1 MKVWWLMKEIYNDIK
16 INEKGRNIL
25 IGGAWPYANNTL
37 HLGHIAALLPGDI
50 LARYHRLIGD
60 NVIYVSGSD
69 CHGTPITE
77 RAKKENTTASSI
89 AEKYHEE
96 FVESFNKM
104 NFSYNLYSKTE
115 SKYHMDEVQ
124 KIFKSMYD
132 NGYIYEKI
140 DKDNYCLT
148 CNKFVQDRDLTL
160 TCPECGEISK
170 GDQCDCGHVFNKEE
184 LVGAKC
190 ITCNNETAT
199 KDNKNLYI
207 SLSKLQGQIEEYV
220 KTYESKWRKNAQNE
234 TNKYLSQG
242 LPDRAVTRN
251 LDWGIDIP
259 IDGFDDKKMYVWIE
273 AVLGYLTT
281 TMDYC
286 ERNKLDYK
294 NWWKKDKNDIMYM
307 VHGKDNITFH
317 SIIFPG
323 LLLSLKDNYK
333 LPDMIVSSE
342 YLNFN
347 NQKFSKSKGIGINIL
362 EATEMYNIDTLRF
375 HLLRNGPEKK
385 DTSFSEEEYI
395 ATHNEINNKLGN
407 FINRT
412 LKFKGLASIP
422 EGRMDSNIKSIL
434 EKTYKDISFYM
445 EKIEFKEVTNI
456 IINLLDRVNKYYD
469 EEMPWI
475 SFKEDINKFNNTIY
489 TCAVSIANIAN
500 YIEPIMPNTS
510 KKIREYLNINECKW
524 EYTLVESNLNLPPI
538 EALFNR
544 I

>member
-1 MKVWWLMKEIYNDIK
+1 MKEIYNDIK
-16 INEKGRNIL
+16 INENGRNIL

-50 LARYHRLIGD
+50 LARYHRLMGD

-77 RAKKENTTASSI
+77 RAKKESTTASSI
-89 AEKYHEE
+89 ANKYHEE
-96 FVESFNKM
+96 FVESFKKM
-104 NFSYNLYSKTE
+104 NFSYNLYTKTE
-115 SKYHMDEVQ
+115 SDFHKDRVKE
-124 KIFKSMYD
+124 IFKKIYE
-132 NGYIYEKI
+132 NGYIYERI
-140 DKDNYCLT
+140 DKDNYCET
-148 CNKFVQDRDLTL
+148 CNKFIQDRDLVL
-160 TCPECGEISK
+160 TCPECGNLTK
-170 GDQCDCGHVFNKEE
+170 GDQCECGRVFTKED
-184 LVGAKC
+184 LLNAKC
-190 ITCNNETAT
+190 ITCNNVTTT

-207 SLSKLQGQIEEYV
+207 ALSKLQDDIENYV
-220 KTYESKWRKNAQNE
+220 KENESKWRKNAQNE
-234 TNKYLSQG
+234 TNKYLLEG

-259 IDGFDDKKMYVWIE
+259 IDGFDDKKMYVWID
-273 AVLGYLTT
+273 AVLGYLTA

-286 ERNKLDYK
+286 KRNNLDYEK
-294 NWWKKDKNDIMYM
+294 WWKKDKNDIMYM

-347 NQKFSKSKGIGINIL
+347 NQKFSKSKGIGLNII
-362 EATEMYNIDTLRF
+362 EATEKFNIDTLRF
-375 HLLRNGPEKK
+375 HLVRNGPEKK
-385 DTSFSEEEYI
+385 DTSFNEDEYI

-412 LKFKGLASIP
+412 LKFKGLTEIP
-422 EGRMDSNIKSIL
+422 KGLMDDDIKNIL
-434 EKTYKDISFYM
+434 VKTYKDISFYM
-445 EKIEFKEVTNI
+445 ESMEFKEVTNI
-456 IINLLDRVNKYYD
+456 IINILDKVNKYYD
-469 EEMPWI
+469 EQMPWI

-489 TCAVSIANIAN
+489 TCCNAIVNIAN
-500 YIEPIMPNTS
+500 YIEPIMPDAS
-510 KKIREYLNINECKW
+510 KKIRDYLNIDECCWGYSVIK
-524 EYTLVESNLNLPPI
+524 EDIKLPSI

-544 I
+544 L

>member
-1 MKVWWLMKEIYNDIK
+1 MEIYNDIK

-37 HLGHIAALLPGDI
+37 HLGHIAALLPGDV
-50 LARYHRLIGD
+50 LARYHRLLGD

-77 RAKKENTTASSI
+77 RAKKEGTTASNI

-96 FVESFNKM
+96 FVESFKKM

-115 SKYHMDEVQ
+115 SKFHIETVQ
-124 KIFKSMYD
+124 KIFKTIYD
-132 NGYIYEKI
+132 NGFIYEKV
-140 DKDNYCLT
+140 DKDNYCET
-148 CNKFVQDRDLTL
+148 CKEFVQDRDLTL
-160 TCPECGEISK
+160 TCPVCGSVSK
-170 GDQCDCGHVFNKEE
+170 GDQCDDCYHVFTKEE
-184 LVGAKC
+184 LVGATC
-190 ITCNNETAT
+190 INCNSKTIT

-207 SLSKLQGQIEEYV
+207 ALSKLQDSIAEYV
-220 KTYESKWRKNAQNE
+220 KEYESKWRKNAQNE
-234 TNKYLSQG
+234 TNKYLSLG

-259 IDGFDDKKMYVWIE
+259 IEGFDDKKMYVWID

-286 ERNKLDYK
+286 NRNNLDYT

-323 LLLSLKDNYK
+323 LLISLDDNYK

-347 NQKFSKSKGIGINIL
+347 NQKFSKSKGIGMNVL
-362 EATEMYNIDTLRF
+362 EATEAFNIDTLRF
-375 HLLRNGPEKK
+375 HLVRNGPEKK
-385 DTSFSEEEYI
+385 DTSFNEEDYYS
-395 ATHNEINNKLGN
+395 THNEINNKLGN

-412 LKFKGLASIP
+412 LKFKGLTNIP
-422 EGRMDSNIKSIL
+422 EGNMDENIKSIL
-434 EKTYKDISFYM
+434 TKTYKDISFYM
-445 EKIEFKEVTNI
+445 ERMEFKEVSNI
-456 IINLLDRVNKYYD
+456 IINVLDKVNKYYD
-469 EEMPWI
+469 EETPWI
-475 SFKEDINKFNNTIY
+475 SFKENINKFNDTIY
-489 TCAVSIANIAN
+489 TCATAILNISN
-500 YIEPIMPNTS
+500 YIEPIMPDAS
-510 KKIREYLNINECKW
+510 KKIREYLSISEGSW
-524 EYTLVESNLNLPPI
+524 EYKEVEPNYEIPKI
-538 EALFNR
+538 EALFTR

>member
-1 MKVWWLMKEIYNDIK
+1 MKEIYNEIK
-16 INEKGRNIL
+16 INENGRNIL
-25 IGGAWPYANNTL
+25 IGGAWPYANSSL
-37 HLGHIAALLPGDI
+37 HLGHLAALLPGDI
-50 LARYHRLIGD
+50 LARYHRLVGD

-77 RAKKENTTASSI
+77 RAKKEGVTASSI

-115 SKYHMDEVQ
+115 SDFHKSTVENL
-124 KIFKSMYD
+124 FKKMYD
-132 NGYIYEKI
+132 NGFIFEQI
-140 DKDNYCLT
+140 EPDNYCET
-148 CNKFVQDRDLTL
+148 CNKFVADREVKLI
-160 TCPECGEISK
+160 CPECGLETK
-170 GDQCDCGHVFNKEE
+170 GDQCDCGHVFTKEE
-184 LVGAKC
+184 LVGATC
-190 ITCNNETAT
+190 IDCGNSTTT

-207 SLSKLQGQIEEYV
+207 ALSKLQKEIEIYAKENEV
-220 KTYESKWRKNAQNE
+220 KWRKNAQNE
-234 TNKYLSQG
+234 TNKYLLEG

-251 LDWGIDIP
+251 LDWGVNIP
-259 IDGFDDKKMYVWIE
+259 IPNYEDKKMYVWIE

-286 ERNKLDYK
+286 ERNNLDFE

-323 LLLSLKDNYK
+323 LLLSLRDNYK

-347 NQKFSKSKGIGINIL
+347 EQKFSKSKGIGLTIL
-362 EATEMYNIDTLRF
+362 EATEQFNIDTLRF
-375 HLLRNGPEKK
+375 HLLRNGPEKR
-385 DTSFSEEEYI
+385 DTSFSVEDYNV
-395 ATHNEINNKLGN
+395 THNEVNNKLGN

-412 LKFKGLASIP
+412 LKFKGLTNIP
-422 EGRMDSNIKSIL
+422 EGNMDENIKALL
-434 EKTYKDISFYM
+434 ERTYQDISFNM
-445 EKIEFKEVTNI
+445 EKMEFREVTNI

-469 EEMPWI
+469 ESTPWI
-475 SFKEDINKFNNTIY
+475 AFKEDINKFNDCIY
-489 TCAVSIANIAN
+489 TCSCVIANIAN
-500 YIEPIMPNTS
+500 YIEPIMPDTAS
-510 KKIREYLNINECKW
+510 KIRNYLNINESSW
-524 EYTLVESNLNLPPI
+524 EFVEATKNQELNNI

-544 I
+544 L

>member
-1 MKVWWLMKEIYNDIK
+1 MKEIYNEIK

-25 IGGAWPYANNTL
+25 IGGAWPYANSSL
-37 HLGHIAALLPGDI
+37 HLGHLAALLPGDI
-50 LARYHRLIGD
+50 LARYHRLVGD

-77 RAKKENTTASSI
+77 RAKKEGVTAASI

-115 SKYHMDEVQ
+115 SDFHKSTVEDL
-124 KIFKSMYD
+124 FKKMYD
-132 NGYIYEKI
+132 NGFIFEQI
-140 DKDNYCLT
+140 EPDNYCET
-148 CNKFVQDRDLTL
+148 CNKFVADREVKLI
-160 TCPECGEISK
+160 CPECGLETK
-170 GDQCDCGHVFNKEE
+170 GDQCDCGHVFTKEE
-184 LVGAKC
+184 LVGATC
-190 ITCNNETAT
+190 IDCGNPTTT

-207 SLSKLQGQIEEYV
+207 ALSKLQKEIEVYAKENEV
-220 KTYESKWRKNAQNE
+220 KWRKNAQNE
-234 TNKYLSQG
+234 TNKYLLEG

-251 LDWGIDIP
+251 LDWGVNIP
-259 IDGFDDKKMYVWIE
+259 IPNYEDKKMYVWIE

-286 ERNKLDYK
+286 ERNNLDFE

-323 LLLSLKDNYK
+323 LLLSLRDNYK

-347 NQKFSKSKGIGINIL
+347 EQKFSKSKGIGLTIL
-362 EATEMYNIDTLRF
+362 EATEQFNIDTLRF
-375 HLLRNGPEKK
+375 HLLRNGPEKR
-385 DTSFSEEEYI
+385 DTSFSVEDYN
-395 ATHNEINNKLGN
+395 ATHNEVNNKLGN

-412 LKFKGLASIP
+412 LKFKGLTNIP
-422 EGRMDSNIKSIL
+422 EGNMDENIKALL
-434 EKTYKDISFYM
+434 ERTYQDISFNM
-445 EKIEFKEVTNI
+445 EKMEFREVTNI

-469 EEMPWI
+469 ESTPWI
-475 SFKEDINKFNNTIY
+475 AFKEDMNKFNDCIY
-489 TCAVSIANIAN
+489 TCSCVIANIAN
-500 YIEPIMPNTS
+500 YIEPIMPETAS
-510 KKIREYLNINECKW
+510 KIRNYLNIDESSW
-524 EYTLVESNLNLPPI
+524 EFVEATKNQELNNI

-544 I
+544 L

>member
-1 MKVWWLMKEIYNDIK
+1 MKEIYNEIK
-16 INEKGRNIL
+16 INENGRNIL

-37 HLGHIAALLPGDI
+37 HLGHLAALLPGDI
-50 LARYHRLIGD
+50 LARYHRLMGD

-77 RAKKENTTASSI
+77 RAKKEGTTPNVI

-96 FVESFNKM
+96 FVDSFNKM

-115 SKYHMDEVQ
+115 SEFHMNAVK
-124 KIFKSMYD
+124 KIFKSIYD

-140 DKDNYCLT
+140 DNDNYCEV
-148 CNKFVQDRDLTL
+148 CKKFVADRELTL
-160 TCPECGEISK
+160 VCPECGSISR
-170 GDQCDCGHVFNKEE
+170 GDQCDDCNHVFTKEE
-184 LVGAKC
+184 LVGATC
-190 ITCNNETAT
+190 ITCGNITKT

-207 SLSKLQGQIEEYV
+207 RLSKLQGEIEKYV
-220 KTYESKWRKNAQNE
+220 KEYEHYWRKNAQNE
-234 TNKYLSQG
+234 TNKYLLEG

-259 IDGFDDKKMYVWIE
+259 IEGFDDKKMYVWID

-286 ERNKLDYK
+286 NRNNLDYT

-323 LLLSLKDNYK
+323 LLISLKDNYK

-347 NQKFSKSKGIGINIL
+347 DQKFSKSKGIGINIL
-362 EATEMYNIDTLRF
+362 EAAEMFNIDTLRF

-385 DTSFSEEEYI
+385 DTSFSVEDYN

-412 LKFKGLASIP
+412 LKFKGLTSIP
-422 EGRMDSNIKSIL
+422 KGNMDENIKNTLI
-434 EKTYKDISFYM
+434 KTYKDISFYM
-445 EKIEFKEVTNI
+445 EKMEFREVTNV
-456 IINLLDRVNKYYD
+456 IINLLDKVNKYYD
-469 EEMPWI
+469 DKTPWI
-475 SFKEDINKFNNTIY
+475 SFKENINDFNNTIY
-489 TCAVSIANIAN
+489 TCSNVILNIAN
-500 YIEPIMPNTS
+500 YIEPIMPDTS
-510 KKIREYLNINECKW
+510 EKIRSYLKTDNKGW
-524 EYTLVESNLNLPPI
+524 EYKELENSIEISNI